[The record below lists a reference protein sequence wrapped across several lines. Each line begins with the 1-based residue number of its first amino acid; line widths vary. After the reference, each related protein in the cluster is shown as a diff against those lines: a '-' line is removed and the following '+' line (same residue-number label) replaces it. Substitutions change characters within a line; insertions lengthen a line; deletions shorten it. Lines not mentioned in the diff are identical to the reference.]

1 MVVRQDSS
9 DPTGVAAPVRSSAAG
24 PGNPKA
30 TVARNRKADAAVSMR
45 LAGATWQEIAATLG
59 FPTPRQA
66 LVATERALAR
76 QLGTEQDREK
86 MRQLAGARL
95 ERLLRAVW
103 TKAIDP
109 ENPEQLVA
117 FGRAREAIADHR
129 KLFGLDAP
137 SEVIVHSPTMGEI
150 DAWVAQVLTL
160 QGKEV
165 QQFDV
170 ITGDVIRSDDA
181 VSTG

>member
-1 MVVRQDSS
+1 MVVRQDST
-9 DPTGVAAPVRSSAAG
+9 DPTGVAAPVRSTAG
-24 PGNPKA
+24 ESGNPKA
-30 TVARNRKADAAVSMR
+30 AIARNRKADAAVSMR
-45 LAGATWQEIAATLG
+45 LAGATWQEIAITLG

-66 LVATERALAR
+66 LVATERALVR
-76 QLGTEQDREK
+76 QLGSEADREK
-86 MRQLAGARL
+86 MRRLAGARL

-117 FGRAREAIADHR
+117 FGRAREVIADHR

-137 SEVIVHSPTMGEI
+137 SEVIVHSPTMSEI

-160 QGKEV
+160 QGGAVAEY
-165 QQFDV
+165 DV
-170 ITGDVIRSDDA
+170 ISGQVVGSDDA
-181 VSTG
+181 VSA